1 MIRGMDGRPDND
13 REWRIRWSLGSLHF
27 LVIVAFTWARIV
39 RDGTL
44 LSRVQVEWI
53 PWLTGAVL
61 LATGLLTP
69 LLGRFTR
76 IRTPARAFAGVTIAT
91 GVSLLAWELLQ
102 TRSAWSAM
110 ALYVWVGAYG
120 PLLVAQFWLL
130 VQQSLDAEQARRH
143 IGWIGAFGILGGIAS
158 GLTATLITRSISLD
172 ELLGLTAVAQLAAG
186 ALAMGRAAPPAPLPD
201 EVPAA
206 NKTRRARTVLREV
219 GYARLLALVVVAGAL
234 TGGLVDYQFKL
245 ALQRQST
252 DPAAL
257 GQWLGLFNVAASGL
271 ALLTQ
276 LAVGVLLTRVGSRLL
291 AFVLPAGV
299 ITAASAGLAWPGTWP
314 PVAARLWETA
324 SRHSVARTSQ
334 EFFFFPLQGAPRTTM
349 KHAAEGFL
357 TRAGEVGA
365 SLLLVLLAFVGR
377 ADPWHLSLAVV
388 IACGGWMCAIA
399 WLGQAYGPALSRS
412 LDALLLPGRTAAPGD
427 VDRGVA
433 VPELIGLLRSRDPRH
448 VVFALDELGAVDPAR
463 ARREARSLLAHR
475 APAVRARARRATAP
489 RRNAPSTPTLDGW
502 QDAGVLQ
509 AALRSGNR
517 TRALA
522 ACAEV
527 VAHRERHAVPVL
539 LANLSG
545 AMREAVRNTLVQ
557 LGDDAVGILGDTLA
571 DARVPL
577 RVRRDVAVVL
587 GRIATPA
594 ALAQLWRVPRSDA
607 RQLQGVVLRSLDAAR
622 KAGLP
627 VLLDETAVR
636 QDIEADLVEFDL
648 RRRQAAALV
657 DEPSAEVRLL
667 VRALAEAASQA
678 RERVFRR
685 LALIYPARE
694 MLRAHRGLT
703 SPEDRIR
710 AFALQYL
717 EASLTQTD
725 RDLLLPVLRTH
736 VPAEATA
743 ASVSVIALASDDDT
757 WIATLA
763 LHVLGSRRD
772 AALRHAVSEPLRDD
786 AVYQET
792 ARWALAR
799 L

>member
-1 MIRGMDGRPDND
+1 MDGRPDDD
-13 REWRIRWSLGSLHF
+13 REWQIRWSLGSLHF

-44 LSRVQVEWI
+44 LSRVHVEWI
-53 PWLTGAVL
+53 PWLTGVVL
-61 LATGLLTP
+61 VVTGLFTP

-76 IRTPARAFAGVTIAT
+76 SRTPARAFAGVAMAT
-91 GVSLLAWELLQ
+91 GVSLLAWELLLR

-130 VQQSLDAEQARRH
+130 VHQSLDGEQARRH
-143 IGWIGAFGILGGIAS
+143 IGWIGALGILGGIAS
-158 GLTATLITRSISLD
+158 GLTATLIMRSISLD

-186 ALAMGRAAPPAPLPD
+186 AIALGRTAPPATDD
-201 EVPAA
+201 EVPPAG
-206 NKTRRARTVLREV
+206 TPRRARTVLREV
-219 GYARLLALVVVAGAL
+219 GYARLLALVVVVGAL

-245 ALQRQST
+245 ALQRLST

-271 ALLTQ
+271 ALVTQ
-276 LAVGVLLTRVGSRLL
+276 LAAGVLLARVGSRVL

-299 ITAASAGLAWPGTWP
+299 VTAASAGLAWPGTWP

-334 EFFFFPLQGAPRTTM
+334 EFFFLPFQGQPRTTM

-357 TRAGEVGA
+357 TRGGEVGA
-365 SLLLVLLAFVGR
+365 SLVLVLLALAGR

-388 IACGGWMCAIA
+388 IACAGWMCAIA

-412 LDALLLPGRTAAPGD
+412 LDALLLPGRSAATVD
-427 VDRGVA
+427 VDRGVT

-448 VVFALDELGAVDPAR
+448 VLFALDELAAVDPVR
-463 ARREARSLLAHR
+463 ARREARPLLAHR
-475 APAVRARARRATAP
+475 APAVRARARRETLTRRTASSAATVEAWP
-489 RRNAPSTPTLDGW
+489 GAE
-502 QDAGVLQ
+502 ALQ
-509 AALRSGNR
+509 AALRSGDH
-517 TRALA
+517 TRAAA

-527 VAHRERHAVPVL
+527 VAARERHAVPVL
-539 LANLSG
+539 LANLAG
-545 AMREAVRNTLVQ
+545 AVRELARSTLVQ

-571 DARVPL
+571 DGRVPL

-594 ALAQLWRVPRSDA
+594 ALAQLWRVPQSAA
-607 RQLQGVVLRSLDAAR
+607 RPLRVVALRGLDAAR
-622 KAGLP
+622 KAGVP
-627 VLLDETAVR
+627 ILLDEMTVR
-636 QDIEADLVEFDL
+636 ADVASDLLEFDR
-648 RRRQAAALV
+648 RRRQAAAFG
-657 DEPSAEVRLL
+657 DEPPPDLRLL

-694 MLRAHRGLT
+694 MLRAHRGLMN
-703 SPEDRIR
+703 SNDRIR

-717 EASLTQTD
+717 EASLIQAD
-725 RDLLLPVLRTH
+725 RDLLLPVLRTS
-736 VPAEATA
+736 VPDETPAV
-743 ASVSVIALASDDDT
+743 SDSVIALAGDEDI

-772 AALRHAVSEPLRDD
+772 GALRQVVPEPLREDH
-786 AVYQET
+786 VYQET